1 MGLSLPT
8 VERGHL
14 GVTAHLLILDII
26 YRSVKLKLFSK
37 TKNKQTSISVAFFL
51 DELDSYMY
59 QTVGHD
65 ALSLYS
71 DAIGLPLYRRT
82 IKGSSFSVG
91 ADYKPDAKDEVEDLY
106 LLLEDIKVNTF
117 HIQHYTIL

>member
-1 MGLSLPT
+1 
-8 VERGHL
+8 
-14 GVTAHLLILDII
+14 
-26 YRSVKLKLFSK
+26 
-37 TKNKQTSISVAFFL
+37 
-51 DELDSYMY
+51 MY

-91 ADYKPDAKDEVEDLY
+91 ADYQPDAKDEVEDLY
-106 LLLEDIKVNTF
+106 LLLEDIKVG
-117 HIQHYTIL
+117 IILSTLIFRQVFRF